1 MGDIFATPKLG
12 ESTPLD
18 PLGVEAQSC
27 PIPHE
32 DFGSFSIPGDKQKEI
47 ARQRILI
54 EVAFHHAEEA
64 VEAFA
69 HVGGQG
75 VGKYPYGSGGTDH
88 GRTLRR

>member
-12 ESTPLD
+12 ESTPLN

-32 DFGSFSIPGDKQKEI
+32 DFGSATVAGDKQEEI
-47 ARQRILI
+47 ARERILI

-69 HVGGQG
+69 HVGGLG
-75 VGKYPYGSGGTDH
+75 VGKYSYRSGGTDH
-88 GRTLRR
+88 GRILRR